1 MIKIYRDH
9 DDYVLQ
15 NLNQIIRVQGFSLDA
30 LFQSTNPVEYLT
42 PFFGSTD
49 SEPIQQK
56 VISIETPWQAP
67 VENQEIWAA
76 GVTYMRS
83 KSARMEESEQSG
95 GDHFYDLVYEAER
108 PELFF
113 KSTGSRARGHL
124 SLVRIRADSA
134 WNVPEPEL
142 TLAINS
148 GGHIFGYTIGN
159 DMSSRSIEG
168 ENPLYL
174 PQAKIYRGSCAIG
187 PCLVV
192 GNVIT
197 PESKISITVTRQ
209 SKVEFHGDT
218 SVSQLKRRFN
228 ELADYLYRENE
239 FPCGAYLMTGT
250 GIVPDAGFTL
260 QSGDRIQ
267 IQIEGLGVLEND
279 VE

>member
-1 MIKIYRDH
+1 MIKIYRDQ

-15 NLNQIIRVQGFSLDA
+15 NFNRIIRVHGFSLDA
-30 LFQSTNPVEYLT
+30 LFQANNPADYLT
-42 PFFGSTD
+42 SFFDSTD
-49 SEPIQQK
+49 SKPIQQQS
-56 VISIETPWQAP
+56 VCERHPWKAP

-124 SLVRIRADSA
+124 APVCIRKDSA

-148 GGHIFGYTIGN
+148 AGQIFGYTIGN

-192 GNVIT
+192 GNVLT
-197 PESKISITVTRQ
+197 PDTKISIMISRLANVVFQ
-209 SKVEFHGDT
+209 GDT
-218 SVSQLKRRFN
+218 SVSQLKRTFH
-228 ELADYLYRENE
+228 ELADYLFRENE

-250 GIVPDAGFTL
+250 GIVPDSGFTL

-267 IQIEGLGVLEND
+267 IQIEGLGVLENE

>member
-1 MIKIYRDH
+1 MIKIYRDQ
-9 DDYVLQ
+9 DDYILQ
-15 NLNQIIRVQGFSLDA
+15 NLNQIIRVKDFSFDA
-30 LFQSTNPVEYLT
+30 LFQSSRPVDYLT
-42 PFFGSTD
+42 PFFDSTI
-49 SEPIQQK
+49 SESIQQK
-56 VISIETPWQAP
+56 VAGTGNPWQAP
-67 VENQEIWAA
+67 IENQEIWAA

-95 GDHFYDLVYEAER
+95 GDHFYNLVYEAER

-124 SLVRIRADSA
+124 APVRIRNDSA

-148 GGHIFGYTIGN
+148 SGHIFGYTIGN

-192 GNVIT
+192 GNILT
-197 PESKISITVTRQ
+197 PETRISIIVTRQ
-209 SKVEFHGDT
+209 SNIEFQGNT
-218 SVSQLKRRFN
+218 SVSQLKRSFN
-228 ELADYLYRENE
+228 ELADYLYKENE

-250 GIVPDAGFTL
+250 GIVPDADFTL
-260 QSGDRIQ
+260 QTGDRIQ
-267 IQIEGLGVLEND
+267 IGIDGLGVLEND

>member
-1 MIKIYRDH
+1 MIKIYRDQ
-9 DDYVLQ
+9 DDYVLK
-15 NLNQIIRVQGFSLDA
+15 NFNRIIRVQGFSLDS
-30 LFQSTNPVEYLT
+30 LFQATNPVDYLT
-42 PFFGSTD
+42 SFFDSTD
-49 SEPIQQK
+49 SKPIQQK
-56 VISIETPWQAP
+56 SVIEKHPWQAP

-124 SLVRIRADSA
+124 TPVCIRNDSA

-148 GGHIFGYTIGN
+148 AGQIFGYTIGN

-174 PQAKIYRGSCAIG
+174 PQAKIYRGSCAMG

-192 GNVIT
+192 GNVLT
-197 PESKISITVTRQ
+197 PDTKISIMISRLANVVFQ
-209 SKVEFHGDT
+209 GDT
-218 SVSQLKRRFN
+218 SVSQLKRTFH
-228 ELADYLYRENE
+228 ELADYLFRENE

-250 GIVPDAGFTL
+250 GIVPDSGFTL

-267 IQIEGLGVLEND
+267 IQIEGLGVLENE

>member
-9 DDYVLQ
+9 DDYILK
-15 NLNQIIRVQGFSLDA
+15 NLNQMIRVKDFSLDA
-30 LFQSTNPVEYLT
+30 LFQSAQPVDYLT
-42 PFFGSTD
+42 PFFDSTI
-49 SEPIQQK
+49 SKPIQQK
-56 VISIETPWQAP
+56 VVGTENPWQAP
-67 VENQEIWAA
+67 IENQEIWAA

-95 GDHFYDLVYEAER
+95 GDHFYNLVYEAER

-113 KSTGSRARGHL
+113 KSNGSRARGHL
-124 SLVRIRADSA
+124 APVRIRSDSA

-148 GGHIFGYTIGN
+148 SGQIFGYTIGN

-187 PCLVV
+187 PCLAV
-192 GNVIT
+192 GNILT
-197 PESKISITVTRQ
+197 PETKISITVTRQ
-209 SKVEFHGDT
+209 ANIEFEGDT
-218 SVSQLKRRFN
+218 SVSQLKRSFN
-228 ELADYLYRENE
+228 ELADYLYKENE

-250 GIVPDAGFTL
+250 GIVPGAEFTL
-260 QSGDRIQ
+260 QTGDRIK
-267 IQIEGLGVLEND
+267 IEIDGLGVLEND